1 MKIQEVLL
9 TEQAKKGDRV
19 SIKRGTYGGN
29 EGTVVEVQRNK
40 GIRIFRIEVDN
51 AGGAA
56 TLLDAD
62 DFERI

>member
-1 MKIQEVLL
+1 MKLQEVLL
-9 TEQAKKGDRV
+9 TEQAQKGDRI

-29 EGTVVEVQRNK
+29 EGTVVEVQKNK
-40 GIRIFRIEVDN
+40 GVRIFRVEVDN
-51 AGGAA
+51 SGGAA